1 MFRSLEY
8 PIFLW
13 LINPIKSQWFTTASC
28 LNCTAH
34 AAPLVWLGCSD
45 TCGGGHRRSPVAK
58 AVALGIS
65 SSPKHQVIKNPW
77 TIQCHSRPS
86 TPHPTIS
93 WGLKSESSW
102 LGARRRP
109 RHETVFLLVHC
120 TGATAR
126 AHFFLVFFVF
136 RLKWN
141 LFFCLFLL
149 FFFGVVLV
157 GGVGGGG
164 VGGCNNVLW
173 TWAHLGCYVMRSFLG
188 NSTHLG
194 WYVMRSFLGIQHIWD
209 VMSWDLFLEFNTSF
223 SLNFLFFWKHK
234 KGDDATLHEHVSLEV
249 FQWAWRNH
257 ALLGKNPSE
266 VLEQLSRLFAD

>member
-1 MFRSLEY
+1 MGFLSTNGWNSL
-8 PIFLW
+8 
-13 LINPIKSQWFTTASC
+13 
-28 LNCTAH
+28 
-34 AAPLVWLGCSD
+34 D
-45 TCGGGHRRSPVAK
+45 
-58 AVALGIS
+58 
-65 SSPKHQVIKNPW
+65 
-77 TIQCHSRPS
+77 
-86 TPHPTIS
+86 
-93 WGLKSESSW
+93 SW

-126 AHFFLVFFVF
+126 AHFFLFFVF
-136 RLKWN
+136 RLSETSFFV
-141 LFFCLFLL
+141 FFCC
-149 FFFGVVLV
+149 FFGVVLV

-164 VGGCNNVLW
+164 GWGGVITFFGLEHIW
-173 TWAHLGCYVMRSFLG
+173 DVMSWDLFLEFNTSG
-188 NSTHLG
+188 MVRHEIFSWNSTHLG

-209 VMSWDLFLEFNTSF
+209 GTSWDLFLEFNTSF